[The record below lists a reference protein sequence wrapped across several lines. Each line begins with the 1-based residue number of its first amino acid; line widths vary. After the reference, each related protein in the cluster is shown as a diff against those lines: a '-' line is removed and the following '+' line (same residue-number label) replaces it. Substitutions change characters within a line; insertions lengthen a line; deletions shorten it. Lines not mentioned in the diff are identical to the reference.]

1 MVAIEIFET
10 WSIDALNIYYQ
21 HILLVLDNVLNKSL
35 NADVIIEALNLI
47 QVLTEIIP

>member
-10 WSIDALNIYYQ
+10 WNIDTLNLYYQ
-21 HILLVLDNVLNKSL
+21 HILIILDNVLNKAI

-47 QVLTEIIP
+47 